1 MKKTIIYM
9 LLAVLLVSMPV
20 MSACG
25 NTAQKEE
32 SDGSWTAADNPAADL
47 PEEVQKAFDKAL
59 ETLTGSYNEVIPV
72 AYIGR
77 QIVSGTNHAVLCRVT
92 YADEKTPAGFVVLAV
107 YEDLEG
113 NAGILSSE

>member
-47 PEEVQKAFDKAL
+47 PEEVQKAL
-59 ETLTGSYNEVIPV
+59 PV
-72 AYIGR
+72 LLY
-77 QIVSGTNHAVLCRVT
+77 
-92 YADEKTPAGFVVLAV
+92 
-107 YEDLEG
+107 
-113 NAGILSSE
+113 